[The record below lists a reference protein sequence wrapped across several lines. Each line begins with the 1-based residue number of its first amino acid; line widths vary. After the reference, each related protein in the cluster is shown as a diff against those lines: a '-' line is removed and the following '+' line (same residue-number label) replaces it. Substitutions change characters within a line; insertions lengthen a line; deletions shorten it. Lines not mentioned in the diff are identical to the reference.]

1 MLKLLRSVL
10 PGPKTNAA
18 AIALPRIDHIAAPD
32 DIVIDGLRPFRLAD
46 HLTMHEDLPIA
57 DWTAVRA
64 WLSTTDLPNLQSS
77 AWTACERAW
86 LLHLRKALGN
96 RYQLLESDS
105 AALLSSLE
113 AKIAKATL
121 DYIQRTRRRI
131 LRVLDGIAQVA
142 PWGKDLLIV
151 FDDQESY
158 YRYVSYYYPEAGE
171 FALSGGMHIDAGC
184 SHFVTRKADLS
195 AIEPVIAH
203 EMTHGCVAHLP
214 LPLWLNEGIAV
225 NTERRIAAAGAPLYT
240 PQEMRDKHLSFW
252 GEREIQQFWSGK
264 SFDRTDDGNL
274 LSYDLARIIVEQL
287 AKDWKSFKRFVLA
300 ADRADAGACAAS
312 VAFGIDLGAL
322 ACALL
327 EQGGSPAW
335 TPDPNAW
342 RTNEPQRLESSVG
355 TNSARGQ
362 G

>member
-10 PGPKTNAA
+10 PGSKADAA
-18 AIALPRIDHIAAPD
+18 AIASPRTDPAPN

-46 HLTMHEDLPIA
+46 HLTMHEGLPIT

-64 WLSTTDLPNLQSS
+64 WLSTTDVKNSQST

-86 LLHLRKALGN
+86 LLHMRQALGN
-96 RYQLLESDS
+96 RYELLESNG
-105 AALLSSLE
+105 AVLLSSLE
-113 AKIAKATL
+113 ANIAKATL
-121 DYIQRTRRRI
+121 DYIDRTRRRI

-151 FDDQESY
+151 FDDEESY
-158 YRYVSYYYPEAGE
+158 YRYVSYYYPEDGE
-171 FALSGGMHIDAGC
+171 FAFSGGMHINQGC

-195 AIEPVIAH
+195 VIEPVIAH

-225 NTERRIAAAGAPLYT
+225 NTERRIAAVGASLYT
-240 PQEMRDKHLSFW
+240 TQEMREKHLSFW
-252 GEREIQQFWSGK
+252 REAEIQQFWSGK

-287 AKDWKSFKRFVLA
+287 AKDWESFRLFALE
-300 ADRADAGACAAS
+300 ADRADAGASAATA
-312 VAFGIDLGAL
+312 AFGMDLGAL
-322 ACALL
+322 VCTLL
-327 EQGGSPAW
+327 QQEGSPAW
-335 TPDPNAW
+335 TPKPHAW
-342 RTNEPQRLESSVG
+342 RTDHLRPAG
-355 TNSARGQ
+355 PRGA
-362 G
+362 

>member
-1 MLKLLRSVL
+1 MLKLLRSVM
-10 PGPKTNAA
+10 PGSKADAA
-18 AIALPRIDHIAAPD
+18 AIASPRMNHTAAPN

-46 HLTMHEDLPIA
+46 HLTTHEGLPIA

-64 WLSTTDLPNLQSS
+64 WLSTTDSPSLQAS
-77 AWTACERAW
+77 AWAACERAW
-86 LLHLRKALGN
+86 LLHLRQALGDP
-96 RYQLLESDS
+96 YEVLESEG

-113 AKIAKATL
+113 ANVAKATL
-121 DYIQRTRRRI
+121 GYIDRTRRRI

-158 YRYVSYYYPEAGE
+158 YRYVSYYYPDDGE
-171 FALSGGMHIDAGC
+171 FALSGGMHIDKGC
-184 SHFVTRKADLS
+184 SHFVTLKADLS
-195 AIEPVIAH
+195 VIEPVIAH

-225 NTERRIAAAGAPLYT
+225 NTERKIAAAGRPLYT
-240 PQEMRDKHLSFW
+240 TQEMRDKHLSFW

-274 LSYDLARIIVEQL
+274 LSYDLAQIIVEQL
-287 AKDWKSFKRFVLA
+287 AKDWASFKRFVLA
-300 ADRADAGACAAS
+300 ADRADAGARATS

-327 EQGGSPAW
+327 EQDGSPAW

-342 RTNEPQRLESSVG
+342 RNDEVQPAD
-355 TNSARGQ
+355 ARHA
-362 G
+362 